1 MMRIAALLAV
11 AGLLV
16 LVVGCGEEDPTGPGP
31 TIPAPTNLTVQVG
44 GTDTSIR
51 LNWTAPTTAQDIDGY
66 IISLAG
72 NVLDTVTATTYEHI
86 PTSLGTYSV
95 KSYKGSDHSSAIQVS
110 TALHEETNEGPM
122 YWLGD
127 SDPLHPSGYGWEADG
142 NGSLYSANP
151 GNINYIDMVLDIDIA
166 LRSPADTFGGA
177 WHDTGF
183 RSEVNW
189 TYENMVLAPDGGY
202 IVKEPAGINYVY
214 VLLLESGNYLKL
226 QVLTYDGT
234 AGSITFKFGYQTVVG
249 FRRLG

>member
-1 MMRIAALLAV
+1 MRIAALLAV

-72 NVLDTVTATTYEHI
+72 NVLDTLTATTYQHT

-95 KSYKGSDHSSAIQVS
+95 KSYKGSDHSGAIQVS
-110 TALHEETNEGPM
+110 TALHEETNEGPI
-122 YWLGD
+122 YYLL
-127 SDPLHPSGYGWEADG
+127 DPDTLHPSGYGWESDG
-142 NGSLYSANP
+142 NGSPYSANT
-151 GNINYIDMVLDIDIA
+151 GNINVIDLILDADTD
-166 LRSPADTFGGA
+166 LRSPSDIFGGA
-177 WHDTGF
+177 WHTTGIAYDGSWLYDDMTLPPASGYF
-183 RSEVNW
+183 TFQNV
-189 TYENMVLAPDGGY
+189 VLNG
-202 IVKEPAGINYVY
+202 VY
-214 VLLLESGNYLKL
+214 VLYLETDNYLKL
-226 QVLTYDGT
+226 EITEYDAGT
-234 AGSITFKFGYQTVVG
+234 HSITFKFGYQTVVG